1 MMSYISSFEI
11 INFFA
16 FNPKIFCWIPASA
29 ADDAAINRNG
39 LKTLLANT
47 LNTFFIKT
55 KQVFSNGPISLPRNL
70 TDCAILDI

>member
-1 MMSYISSFEI
+1 MDSCVCCY
-11 INFFA
+11 
-16 FNPKIFCWIPASA
+16 
-29 ADDAAINRNG
+29 DAAINRNG

-47 LNTFFIKT
+47 LSIFFIKA